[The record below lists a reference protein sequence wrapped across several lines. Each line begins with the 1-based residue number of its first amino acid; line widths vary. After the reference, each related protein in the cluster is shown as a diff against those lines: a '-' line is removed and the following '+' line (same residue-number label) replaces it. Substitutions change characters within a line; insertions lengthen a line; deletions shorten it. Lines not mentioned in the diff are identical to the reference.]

1 MLYRYSFDS
10 PVGCLRL
17 EEEDGYLTGLIL
29 TRSPSVRYADDTD
42 LLRQTEQ
49 QLTEYFAGSRTSFSI
64 PLKLQ
69 GTDFQKRVWKVL
81 QTIPYAKTMSYG
93 QVAAL
98 AGNPK
103 ACRAVGMANNRNPV
117 AHHCAL
123 SSGHRC
129 KRRNGRLRRRTVGQ
143 GKAAEVGAGC
153 PESYSRRIK

>member
-17 EEEDGYLTGLIL
+17 EEEDGYLTGLHFDPD
-29 TRSPSVRYADDTD
+29 PSVRYADDTD
-42 LLRQTEQ
+42 LLRQTRK
-49 QLTEYFAGSRTSFSI
+49 QLAEYFAGSRTSFSI

-103 ACRAVGMANNRNPV
+103 ACRAVGMATAIRLPSLCPV
-117 AHHCAL
+117 IE
-123 SSGHRC
+123 SSVQTAEWSV
-129 KRRNGRLRRRTVGQ
+129 TVADCG
-143 GKAAEVGAGC
+143 
-153 PESYSRRIK
+153 SRKNC

>member
-17 EEEDGYLTGLIL
+17 EEEDGYLTGLHFDPD
-29 TRSPSVRYADDTD
+29 SSVRYADDTD

-81 QTIPYAKTMSYG
+81 PNHSLCKDDE
-93 QVAAL
+93 L
-98 AGNPK
+98 WAGCSAGRKSESLSCGRDGKQPQSG
-103 ACRAVGMANNRNPV
+103 C
-117 AHHCAL
+117 HHCAL
-123 SSGHRC
+123 SSSHRC
-129 KRRNGRLRRRTVGQ
+129 KRQNGRLRRRIVGQ
-143 GKAAEVGAGC
+143 GKTAEFGAGC

>member
-17 EEEDGYLTGLIL
+17 EEEDGYLTGLHFDPD
-29 TRSPSVRYADDTD
+29 PSVRYADDTD
-42 LLRQTEQ
+42 LLRQTQQ

-98 AGNPK
+98 A
-103 ACRAVGMANNRNPV
+103 
-117 AHHCAL
+117 
-123 SSGHRC
+123 
-129 KRRNGRLRRRTVGQ
+129 
-143 GKAAEVGAGC
+143 
-153 PESYSRRIK
+153 

>member
-17 EEEDGYLTGLIL
+17 EEEDGYLTGLHFDPD
-29 TRSPSVRYADDTD
+29 PSVRYADDTD

-117 AHHCAL
+117 AC
-123 SSGHRC
+123 
-129 KRRNGRLRRRTVGQ
+129 
-143 GKAAEVGAGC
+143 
-153 PESYSRRIK
+153 

>member
-1 MLYRYSFDS
+1 MLYRCSIDS

-17 EEEDGYLTGLIL
+17 EEEDGYLTGLHFDPD
-29 TRSPSVRYADDTD
+29 PSVRYADDTD

-117 AHHCAL
+117 AIIVPC
-123 SSGHRC
+123 HRVIGA
-129 KRRNGRLRRRTVGQ
+129 NGGMVGYGGGLWVKEKLLRLEQDVLNRTQEG
-143 GKAAEVGAGC
+143 
-153 PESYSRRIK
+153 